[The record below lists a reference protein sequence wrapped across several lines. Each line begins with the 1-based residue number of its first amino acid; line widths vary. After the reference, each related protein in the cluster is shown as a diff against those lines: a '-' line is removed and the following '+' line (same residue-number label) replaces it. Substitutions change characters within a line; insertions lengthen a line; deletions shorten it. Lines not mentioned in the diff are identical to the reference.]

1 MKYYAV
7 MDTNVLVSSM
17 LKKDSIPGRL
27 LDYVLEGEIILL
39 LNNEILNEYKEVLLR
54 NEFGFE
60 ETDINELIVIIREK
74 GIFLDRTRTDEVFSD
89 ADDIVFYEI
98 VLTGRKTTD
107 AYLVTGNLKHFPVKP
122 FVVTPKEM
130 LSIIHGA

>member
-1 MKYYAV
+1 MR
-7 MDTNVLVSSM
+7 SSSSPDR
-17 LKKDSIPGRL
+17 KGRT
-27 LDYVLEGEIILL
+27 GEIILL

-54 NEFGFE
+54 NEFGFD

-107 AYLVTGNLKHFPVKP
+107 AYLVTGNLKFPPFKP
-122 FVVTPKEM
+122 FR
-130 LSIIHGA
+130 L